1 MKVCHETSATR
12 AKNLIARVFIVGF
25 VLLHSN
31 PVAWAADFVRTAE
44 PEKLEF
50 FENKV
55 RPLLVEHC
63 YSCHSAE
70 AEAKGKLKAGLR
82 MDSLEGLKNGGDS
95 GPAVTPGDPAKSL
108 IVEAVNYRN
117 EDMAMPPKAKLNDAQ
132 IQILTEWVQ
141 MGAPWPGGAAAV
153 AGSHGD
159 EPYDWEKFRTGHW
172 SFRPIVKSAPPE
184 VKEAAWV
191 KSDFDRFVLARL
203 EAAGLKPNIQA
214 ERNLLIRR
222 AFLDLTGLPPSPEQ
236 VAAFLADESPAAF
249 ANVVDSLLASVHY
262 GERWARH
269 WLDVARYCDG
279 HGGNGDSEPLPN
291 AWRYRDWVV
300 AALNADMPY
309 DQFVVRQIAGDELR
323 DNPDHVATGFFFV
336 GPTYADDGGDPEA
349 KALYEAETL
358 SDRVDTFSR
367 AFLGL
372 TAACARCHDHKFDPI
387 TTKDYYAIA
396 GIFRNTGYGEYPIS
410 PKAEVDAYHAAQAA
424 IHQQDKSVNEFV
436 KAAAERLKKT
446 PDDVE
451 ATLEEEPKRELV
463 AMRVRLEE
471 LRKSA
476 PPRYEFAHRLYEK
489 GSADMPVALRGDLRK
504 PGEIVPRRFLEIIAG
519 QESPRFTKGSGRMEL
534 ARSVVAANN
543 PLTARVI
550 VNRVWGWHF
559 GEPLARTP
567 SNFGTLGEKPTHPE
581 LLDWLA
587 ADFMEHGWS
596 LKRLHRQILLS
607 ATWQMSSKFDKE
619 KFTKDGDNRLL
630 WRMNPRKLEAEAWR
644 DSLLAVTG
652 ELERTTGG
660 PSSDAIWNSKRRTLY
675 IKISRSGDVFES
687 DDFLRLFDLPSPAA
701 TSEKRVTTNVP
712 QQYLFMMNS
721 AFMKARAEALGNWMR
736 ELPGELPQKL
746 QAAYQ
751 RLYSRTPEPSEI
763 DLGAQWLGTNPEP
776 QRWHHYAQVLL
787 SAHELIQIQ

>member
-1 MKVCHETSATR
+1 MG
-12 AKNLIARVFIVGF
+12 IALSG
-25 VLLHSN
+25 
-31 PVAWAADFVRTAE
+31 PAAAE
-44 PEKLEF
+44 QVEF

-82 MDSLEGLKNGGDS
+82 MDSLEGLKKGGDS
-95 GPAVTPGDPAKSL
+95 GPALTPGDPAKSL

-117 EDMAMPPKAKLNDAQ
+117 EDMAMPPKAKLDDAQ

-141 MGAPWPGGAAAV
+141 MGAPWPGRDAAV
-153 AGSHGD
+153 AGPHGG
-159 EPYDWEKFRTGHW
+159 EPYDWAKFRTGHW
-172 SFRPIVKSAPPE
+172 AFRPVVKSSQPE
-184 VKEAAWV
+184 VTDAAWIQNEV
-191 KSDFDRFVLARL
+191 DRFVLARL
-203 EAAGLKPNIQA
+203 EAAGLKPNAPA
-214 ERNLLIRR
+214 ERHLLIRR

-236 VAAFLADESPAAF
+236 VAAFLADESPEAF
-249 ANVVDSLLASVHY
+249 AKVVDPLLASPHY

-269 WLDVARYCDG
+269 WLDVARYSDG
-279 HGGNGDSEPLPN
+279 HGGFGDDRALPN

-300 AALNADMPY
+300 AAFNTDMPY
-309 DQFVVRQIAGDELR
+309 DQFVTRQIAGDALKE
-323 DNPDHVATGFFFV
+323 NPDPVATGFFVV
-336 GPTYADDGGDPEA
+336 GPTYKDDGGDPEA
-349 KALYEAETL
+349 KAVFEAETL

-396 GIFRNTGYGEYPIS
+396 GVFLNTGQREHPVS
-410 PKAEVDAYHAAQAA
+410 PKAEVEAFEAAQAA
-424 IHQQDKSVNEFV
+424 IREQDQRFNDFV
-436 KAAAERLKKT
+436 HAAAKRLEKK
-446 PDDVE
+446 PDEVE
-451 ATLEEEPKRELV
+451 AVLEEESKREL
-463 AMRVRLEE
+463 AALLARLEE
-471 LRKSA
+471 LKKSA
-476 PPRYEFAHRLYEK
+476 PPSYQTAHCLQES
-489 GSADMPVALRGDLRK
+489 GNADMAVALRGDLRK
-504 PGEIVPRRFLEIIAG
+504 PGEMVKRRFLEIIAG
-519 QESPRFTKGSGRMEL
+519 KEPPPFTEGSGRLEL

-559 GEPLARTP
+559 GEPLVRTP
-567 SNFGTLGEKPTHPE
+567 SNFGMLGEKPTHPE

-607 ATWQMSSKFDKE
+607 STWQMSSRFNKE

-644 DSLLAVTG
+644 DSLLAITG
-652 ELERTTGG
+652 ELEREPGG
-660 PSSDAIWNSKRRTLY
+660 PSSEAIWNSKRRTLY

-687 DDFLRLFDLPSPAA
+687 DGFLRLFDLPSPAA
-701 TSEKRVTTNVP
+701 TSEKRVTTTVP

-721 AFMKARAEALGNWMR
+721 AFMMARSEALGNWMR
-736 ELPGELPQKL
+736 EQPGELPQQL
-746 QAAYQ
+746 HATYL
-751 RLYSRTPEPSEI
+751 RLYSRAPEPSEI
-763 DLGAQWLGTNPEP
+763 ELGSQWLGTISEPE
-776 QRWHHYAQVLL
+776 RWHRYAQVLL

>member
-1 MKVCHETSATR
+1 MTIR
-12 AKNLIARVFIVGF
+12 IFIVCF
-25 VLLHSN
+25 ALLHVSS
-31 PVAWAADFVRTAE
+31 VAQGAGSDGTDE
-44 PEKLEF
+44 SEKLEF
-50 FENKV
+50 FESKV
-55 RPLLVEHC
+55 RPLLVAHC
-63 YSCHSAE
+63 YECHSGD
-70 AEAKGKLKAGLR
+70 AEAKGSLMAGLR
-82 MDSLEGLKNGGDS
+82 VDSLAGMKKGGDS
-95 GPAVTPGDPAKSL
+95 GPALTPGDPAKSL

-117 EDMAMPPKAKLNDAQ
+117 DDMAMPPKKKLDDAQ

-141 MGAPWPGGAAAV
+141 MGAPWPGSDHAMSAPQGN
-153 AGSHGD
+153 
-159 EPYDWEKFRTGHW
+159 EPYDWEKFRTNHW
-172 SFRPIVKSAPPE
+172 SFKPIVKSSPPE
-184 VKEAAWV
+184 VTDAAWV
-191 KSDFDRFVLARL
+191 KSEIDRFVLARL
-203 EAAGLKPNIQA
+203 EAAGLKPNVPA
-214 ERNLLIRR
+214 ERNLLVRR
-222 AFLDLTGLPPSPEQ
+222 AYLDLTGLPPSTEQ
-236 VAAFLADESPAAF
+236 VSAFLADESPEAF
-249 ANVVDSLLASVHY
+249 AKVVDSLLESTQY

-279 HGGNGDSEPLPN
+279 YGGNGDGDPLPN

-300 AALNADMPY
+300 ASLNADMPY

-336 GPTYADDGGDPEA
+336 GPRYADDGGDPEA

-387 TTKDYYAIA
+387 TIKDYYAIA

-410 PKAEVDAYHAAQAA
+410 PKAEVDAFHAAQAA
-424 IHQQDKSVNEFV
+424 IHEQDKRVKEFIN
-436 KAAAERLKKT
+436 AAAERLKKG
-446 PDDVE
+446 PDEVE
-451 ATLEEEPKRELV
+451 AALEEEPKRELI
-463 AMRVRLEE
+463 AMRARLDE

-519 QESPRFTKGSGRMEL
+519 KESPRFTNGSGRMEL
-534 ARSVVAANN
+534 ARSVVATNN

-559 GEPLARTP
+559 GEPLVRTP
-567 SNFGTLGEKPTHPE
+567 SNFGTLGERPTHPE

-607 ATWQMSSKFDKE
+607 STWQLSSKFDKE
-619 KFTKDGDNRLL
+619 KFILDGDNRLL
-630 WRMNPRKLEAEAWR
+630 WRMNSRKLEAEAWR

-652 ELERTTGG
+652 ELERNTGG

-675 IKISRSGDVFES
+675 IKISRSGDIFES

-701 TSEKRVTTNVP
+701 TSEKRVTTTVP

-721 AFMKARAEALGNWMR
+721 AFMKARAEVLGNWMR

-746 QAAYQ
+746 DATYQ
-751 RLYSRTPEPSEI
+751 RLYSRAPEPSEVE
-763 DLGAQWLGTNPEP
+763 LGAQWLGTNPEP
-776 QRWHHYAQVLL
+776 ERWHRYAQVLL
-787 SAHELIQIQ
+787 SAHELIQVQ

>member
-1 MKVCHETSATR
+1 MPVFAIHNPLLLLAGSIG
-12 AKNLIARVFIVGF
+12 IALSG
-25 VLLHSN
+25 
-31 PVAWAADFVRTAE
+31 PAAAE
-44 PEKLEF
+44 QVEF

-82 MDSLEGLKNGGDS
+82 MDSLEGLKKGGDS
-95 GPAVTPGDPAKSL
+95 GPALTPGDPAKSL

-117 EDMAMPPKAKLNDAQ
+117 EDMAMPPKAKLDDAQ

-141 MGAPWPGGAAAV
+141 MGAPWPGRDAAV
-153 AGSHGD
+153 AGPHGG
-159 EPYDWEKFRTGHW
+159 EPYDWAKFRTGHW
-172 SFRPIVKSAPPE
+172 AFRPVVKSSQPE
-184 VKEAAWV
+184 VTDAAWIQNEV
-191 KSDFDRFVLARL
+191 DRFVLARL
-203 EAAGLKPNIQA
+203 EAAGLKPNAPA
-214 ERNLLIRR
+214 ERHLLIRR

-236 VAAFLADESPAAF
+236 VAAFLADESPEAF
-249 ANVVDSLLASVHY
+249 AKVVDPLLASPHY

-269 WLDVARYCDG
+269 WLDVARYSDG
-279 HGGNGDSEPLPN
+279 HGGFGDDRALPN

-300 AALNADMPY
+300 AAFNTDMPY
-309 DQFVVRQIAGDELR
+309 DQFVTRQIAGDALKE
-323 DNPDHVATGFFFV
+323 NPDPVATGFFVV
-336 GPTYADDGGDPEA
+336 GPTYKDDGGDPEA
-349 KALYEAETL
+349 KAVFEAETL

-396 GIFRNTGYGEYPIS
+396 GVFLNTGQREHPVS
-410 PKAEVDAYHAAQAA
+410 PKAEVEAFEAAQAA
-424 IHQQDKSVNEFV
+424 IREQDQRFNDFV
-436 KAAAERLKKT
+436 HAAAKRLEKK
-446 PDDVE
+446 PDEVE
-451 ATLEEEPKRELV
+451 AVLEEESKREL
-463 AMRVRLEE
+463 AALLARLEE
-471 LRKSA
+471 LKKSA
-476 PPRYEFAHRLYEK
+476 PPSYQTAHCLQES
-489 GSADMPVALRGDLRK
+489 GNADMAVALRGDLRK
-504 PGEIVPRRFLEIIAG
+504 PGEMVKRRFLEIIAG
-519 QESPRFTKGSGRMEL
+519 KEPPPFTEGSGRLEL

-559 GEPLARTP
+559 GEPLVRTP
-567 SNFGTLGEKPTHPE
+567 SNFGMLGEKPTHPE

-607 ATWQMSSKFDKE
+607 STWQMSSRFNKE

-644 DSLLAVTG
+644 DSLLAITG
-652 ELERTTGG
+652 ELEREPGG
-660 PSSDAIWNSKRRTLY
+660 PSSEAIWNSKRRTLY

-687 DDFLRLFDLPSPAA
+687 DGFLRLFDLPSPAA
-701 TSEKRVTTNVP
+701 TSEKRVTTTVP

-721 AFMKARAEALGNWMR
+721 AFMMARSEALGNWMR
-736 ELPGELPQKL
+736 EQPGELPQQL
-746 QAAYQ
+746 HATYL
-751 RLYSRTPEPSEI
+751 RLYSRAPEPSEI
-763 DLGAQWLGTNPEP
+763 ELGSQWLGTISEPE
-776 QRWHHYAQVLL
+776 RWHRYAQVLL

>member
-1 MKVCHETSATR
+1 MPVFAIHNPLLLLAGSIG
-12 AKNLIARVFIVGF
+12 IALSG
-25 VLLHSN
+25 
-31 PVAWAADFVRTAE
+31 PAAAE
-44 PEKLEF
+44 QVEF
-50 FENKV
+50 FENKI

-82 MDSLEGLKNGGDS
+82 MDSLEGLKKGGDS
-95 GPAVTPGDPAKSL
+95 GPALTPGDPAKSL

-117 EDMAMPPKAKLNDAQ
+117 EDMAMPPKAKLDDAQ

-141 MGAPWPGGAAAV
+141 MGAPWPGRDAAV
-153 AGSHGD
+153 AGPHGG
-159 EPYDWEKFRTGHW
+159 EPYDWAKFRTGHW
-172 SFRPIVKSAPPE
+172 AFRPVVKSSQPE
-184 VKEAAWV
+184 VTDAAWIQNEV
-191 KSDFDRFVLARL
+191 DRFVLARL
-203 EAAGLKPNIQA
+203 EAAGLKPNAPA
-214 ERNLLIRR
+214 ERHLLIRR

-236 VAAFLADESPAAF
+236 VAAFLADESPEAF
-249 ANVVDSLLASVHY
+249 AKVVDPLLASPHY

-269 WLDVARYCDG
+269 WLDVARYSDG
-279 HGGNGDSEPLPN
+279 HGGFGDDRALPN

-300 AALNADMPY
+300 AAFNTDMPY
-309 DQFVVRQIAGDELR
+309 DQFVTRQIAGDALKE
-323 DNPDHVATGFFFV
+323 NPDPVATGFFVV
-336 GPTYADDGGDPEA
+336 GPTYKDDGGDPEA
-349 KALYEAETL
+349 KAVFEAETL

-396 GIFRNTGYGEYPIS
+396 GVFLNTGQREHPVS
-410 PKAEVDAYHAAQAA
+410 PKAEVEAFEAAQAA
-424 IHQQDKSVNEFV
+424 IREQDQRFNDFV
-436 KAAAERLKKT
+436 HAAAKRLEKK
-446 PDDVE
+446 PDEVE
-451 ATLEEEPKRELV
+451 AVLEEESKREL
-463 AMRVRLEE
+463 AALLARLEE
-471 LRKSA
+471 LKKSA
-476 PPRYEFAHRLYEK
+476 PPSYQTAHCLQES
-489 GSADMPVALRGDLRK
+489 GNADMAVALRGDLRK
-504 PGEIVPRRFLEIIAG
+504 PGEMVKRRFLEIIAG
-519 QESPRFTKGSGRMEL
+519 KEPPPFTEGSGRLEL

-559 GEPLARTP
+559 GEPLVRTP

-607 ATWQMSSKFDKE
+607 STWQMSSRFNKE

-644 DSLLAVTG
+644 DSLLAITG
-652 ELERTTGG
+652 ELEREPGG
-660 PSSDAIWNSKRRTLY
+660 PSSEAIWNSKRRTLY

-687 DDFLRLFDLPSPAA
+687 DGFLRLFDLPSPAA
-701 TSEKRVTTNVP
+701 TSEKRVTTTVP

-721 AFMKARAEALGNWMR
+721 AFMMARSEALGNWMR
-736 ELPGELPQKL
+736 EQPGELPQQL
-746 QAAYQ
+746 HATYL
-751 RLYSRTPEPSEI
+751 RLYSRAPEPSEI
-763 DLGAQWLGTNPEP
+763 ELGSQWLGTISEPE
-776 QRWHHYAQVLL
+776 RWHRYAQVLL

>member
-1 MKVCHETSATR
+1 MPVFAIHHPLLLLAGSMG
-12 AKNLIARVFIVGF
+12 IALSG
-25 VLLHSN
+25 
-31 PVAWAADFVRTAE
+31 PAAAE
-44 PEKLEF
+44 QVEF

-82 MDSLEGLKNGGDS
+82 MDSLEGLKKGGDS
-95 GPAVTPGDPAKSL
+95 GPALTPGDPAKSL

-117 EDMAMPPKAKLNDAQ
+117 EDMAMPPKAKLDDAQ

-141 MGAPWPGGAAAV
+141 MGAPWPGRDAAV
-153 AGSHGD
+153 AGPHGG
-159 EPYDWEKFRTGHW
+159 EPYDWAKFRTGHW
-172 SFRPIVKSAPPE
+172 AFRPVVKSSQPE
-184 VKEAAWV
+184 VTDAAWIQNEV
-191 KSDFDRFVLARL
+191 DRFVLARL
-203 EAAGLKPNIQA
+203 EAAGLKPNAPA
-214 ERNLLIRR
+214 ERHLLIRR

-236 VAAFLADESPAAF
+236 VAAFLADESPEAF
-249 ANVVDSLLASVHY
+249 AKVVDPLLASPHY

-269 WLDVARYCDG
+269 WLDVARYSDG
-279 HGGNGDSEPLPN
+279 HGGFGDDRALPN

-300 AALNADMPY
+300 AAFNTDMPY
-309 DQFVVRQIAGDELR
+309 DQFVTRQIAGDALKE
-323 DNPDHVATGFFFV
+323 NPDPVATGFFVV
-336 GPTYADDGGDPEA
+336 GPTYKDDGGDPEA
-349 KALYEAETL
+349 KAVFEAETL

-396 GIFRNTGYGEYPIS
+396 GVFLNTGQREHPVS
-410 PKAEVDAYHAAQAA
+410 PKAEVEAFEAAQAA
-424 IHQQDKSVNEFV
+424 IREQDQRFNDFV
-436 KAAAERLKKT
+436 HAAAKRLEKK
-446 PDDVE
+446 PDEVE
-451 ATLEEEPKRELV
+451 AVLEEESKREL
-463 AMRVRLEE
+463 AALLARLEE
-471 LRKSA
+471 LKKSA
-476 PPRYEFAHRLYEK
+476 PPSYQTAHCLQES
-489 GSADMPVALRGDLRK
+489 GNADMAVALRGDLRK
-504 PGEIVPRRFLEIIAG
+504 PGEMVKRRFLEIIAG
-519 QESPRFTKGSGRMEL
+519 KEPPPFTEGSGRLEL

-559 GEPLARTP
+559 GEPLVRTP
-567 SNFGTLGEKPTHPE
+567 SNFGMLGEKPTHPE

-607 ATWQMSSKFDKE
+607 STWQMSSRFNKE

-644 DSLLAVTG
+644 DSLLAITG
-652 ELERTTGG
+652 ELEREPGG
-660 PSSDAIWNSKRRTLY
+660 PSSEAIWNSKRRTLY

-687 DDFLRLFDLPSPAA
+687 DGFLRLFDLPSPAA
-701 TSEKRVTTNVP
+701 TSEKRVTTTVP

-721 AFMKARAEALGNWMR
+721 AFMMARSEALGNWMR
-736 ELPGELPQKL
+736 EQPGELPQQL
-746 QAAYQ
+746 HATYL
-751 RLYSRTPEPSEI
+751 RLYSRAPEPSEI
-763 DLGAQWLGTNPEP
+763 ELGSQWLGTISEPE
-776 QRWHHYAQVLL
+776 RWHRYAQVLL

>member
-1 MKVCHETSATR
+1 MTIR
-12 AKNLIARVFIVGF
+12 IFIICF
-25 VLLHSN
+25 TLLHVSS
-31 PVAWAADFVRTAE
+31 VAQGAGSGRTDE
-44 PEKLEF
+44 SEKLEF
-50 FENKV
+50 FESKV

-63 YSCHSAE
+63 YECHSAG
-70 AEAKGKLKAGLR
+70 AEARGTLKAGLR
-82 MDSLEGLKNGGDS
+82 LDSLAGMKKGGDS
-95 GPAVTPGDPAKSL
+95 GPALTPGDPAISL
-108 IVEAVNYRN
+108 IIEAVNYRN
-117 EDMAMPPKAKLNDAQ
+117 DDMAMPPKQKLDDAQ

-141 MGAPWPGGAAAV
+141 MGAPWPGSDHAMSAPL
-153 AGSHGD
+153 GD
-159 EPYDWEKFRTGHW
+159 EPYDWEKFRTNHW

-184 VKEAAWV
+184 VTDAAWV
-191 KSDFDRFVLARL
+191 KSDIDRFVLARL
-203 EAAGLKPNIQA
+203 EAAGLKPNVPA

-222 AFLDLTGLPPSPEQ
+222 AFLDLTGLPPSTEQ
-236 VAAFLADESPAAF
+236 VSAFLADESPEAF
-249 ANVVDSLLASVHY
+249 AKVVDSLLESTQY

-279 HGGNGDSEPLPN
+279 YGGNGDGDPLPN

-300 AALNADMPY
+300 ASLNADMPY

-336 GPTYADDGGDPEA
+336 GPRYADDGGDPEA

-372 TAACARCHDHKFDPI
+372 TAACARCHDHKFDHI
-387 TTKDYYAIA
+387 TIKDYYAIA
-396 GIFRNTGYGEYPIS
+396 GIFRHTGYGEYPIS
-410 PKAEVDAYHAAQAA
+410 PKAEVDTYHAAQAA
-424 IHQQDKSVNEFV
+424 IHEQDKLVNEFV
-436 KAAAERLKKT
+436 NAAAERLKKR
-446 PDDVE
+446 PDEVE
-451 ATLEEEPKRELV
+451 AALEEEPKRELI
-463 AMRVRLEE
+463 AMRARLDE

-489 GSADMPVALRGDLRK
+489 VSADMPVALRGDLRK
-504 PGEIVPRRFLEIIAG
+504 PGEIVPRRFMEIIAG
-519 QESPRFTKGSGRMEL
+519 KDAPAFKEGSGRMEL
-534 ARSVVAANN
+534 ARSVVATNN

-559 GEPLARTP
+559 GEPLVRTP

-607 ATWQMSSKFDKE
+607 STWQLSSKFDKE
-619 KFTKDGDNRLL
+619 KFILDGDNRLL

-652 ELERTTGG
+652 ELERNTGG

-675 IKISRSGDVFES
+675 IKISRSGDIFES
-687 DDFLRLFDLPSPAA
+687 DDFLRMFDLPSPAA
-701 TSEKRVTTNVP
+701 TSEKRVTTTVP

-721 AFMKARAEALGNWMR
+721 AFMKARAEVLGNWMR
-736 ELPGELPQKL
+736 ELPGELPQKID
-746 QAAYQ
+746 ATYQ
-751 RLYSRTPEPSEI
+751 RLYSRAPEPSEV

-776 QRWHHYAQVLL
+776 QRWHRYAQVLL
-787 SAHELIQIQ
+787 SAHELIQVQ

>member
-1 MKVCHETSATR
+1 MPVFAIHHPLLLLAGSMG
-12 AKNLIARVFIVGF
+12 IALSG
-25 VLLHSN
+25 
-31 PVAWAADFVRTAE
+31 PAAAE
-44 PEKLEF
+44 QVEF

-82 MDSLEGLKNGGDS
+82 MDSLEGLKKGGDS
-95 GPAVTPGDPAKSL
+95 GPALTPGDPAKSL

-117 EDMAMPPKAKLNDAQ
+117 EDMAMPPKAKLDEAQ

-141 MGAPWPGGAAAV
+141 MGAPWPGRDAAV
-153 AGSHGD
+153 AGPHGG
-159 EPYDWEKFRTGHW
+159 EPYDWAKFRTGHW
-172 SFRPIVKSAPPE
+172 AFRPVVKSSQPE
-184 VKEAAWV
+184 VTDAAWIQNEV
-191 KSDFDRFVLARL
+191 DRFVLARL
-203 EAAGLKPNIQA
+203 EAAGLKPNAPA
-214 ERNLLIRR
+214 ERHLLIRR

-236 VAAFLADESPAAF
+236 VAAFLADESPEAF
-249 ANVVDSLLASVHY
+249 AKVVDPLLASPHY

-269 WLDVARYCDG
+269 WLDVARYSDG
-279 HGGNGDSEPLPN
+279 HGGFGDDRALPN

-300 AALNADMPY
+300 AAFNTDMPY
-309 DQFVVRQIAGDELR
+309 DQFVTRQIAGDALKE
-323 DNPDHVATGFFFV
+323 NPDPVATGFFVV
-336 GPTYADDGGDPEA
+336 GPTYKDDGGDPEA
-349 KALYEAETL
+349 KAVFEAETL

-396 GIFRNTGYGEYPIS
+396 GVFLNTGQREHPVS
-410 PKAEVDAYHAAQAA
+410 PKAEVEAFEAAQAA
-424 IHQQDKSVNEFV
+424 IREQDQRFNDFV
-436 KAAAERLKKT
+436 HAAAKRLEKK
-446 PDDVE
+446 PDEVE
-451 ATLEEEPKRELV
+451 AVLEEESKREL
-463 AMRVRLEE
+463 AALLARLEE
-471 LRKSA
+471 LKKSA
-476 PPRYEFAHRLYEK
+476 PPSYQTAHCLQES
-489 GSADMPVALRGDLRK
+489 GNADMAVALRGDLRK
-504 PGEIVPRRFLEIIAG
+504 PGEMVKRRFLEIIAG
-519 QESPRFTKGSGRMEL
+519 KEPPPFTEGSGRLEL

-559 GEPLARTP
+559 GEPLVRTP
-567 SNFGTLGEKPTHPE
+567 SNFGMLGEKPTHPE

-607 ATWQMSSKFDKE
+607 STWQMSSRFNKE

-644 DSLLAVTG
+644 DSLLAITG
-652 ELERTTGG
+652 ELEREPGG
-660 PSSDAIWNSKRRTLY
+660 PSSEAIWNSKRRTLY

-687 DDFLRLFDLPSPAA
+687 DGFLRLFDLPSPAA
-701 TSEKRVTTNVP
+701 TSEKRVTTTVP

-721 AFMKARAEALGNWMR
+721 AFMMARSEALGNWMR
-736 ELPGELPQKL
+736 EQPGELPQQL
-746 QAAYQ
+746 HATYL
-751 RLYSRTPEPSEI
+751 RLYSRAPEPSEI
-763 DLGAQWLGTNPEP
+763 ELGSQWLGTISEPE
-776 QRWHHYAQVLL
+776 RWHRYAQVLL

>member
-1 MKVCHETSATR
+1 MPVFAIHNPLLLLAGSIG
-12 AKNLIARVFIVGF
+12 IALSG
-25 VLLHSN
+25 
-31 PVAWAADFVRTAE
+31 PAAAE
-44 PEKLEF
+44 QVEF
-50 FENKV
+50 FENKI

-82 MDSLEGLKNGGDS
+82 MDSLEGLKKGGDS
-95 GPAVTPGDPAKSL
+95 GPALTPGDPAKSL

-117 EDMAMPPKAKLNDAQ
+117 EDMAMPPKAKLDDAQ

-141 MGAPWPGGAAAV
+141 MGAPWPGRDAAV
-153 AGSHGD
+153 AGPHGG
-159 EPYDWEKFRTGHW
+159 EPYDWAKFRTGHW
-172 SFRPIVKSAPPE
+172 AFRPVVKSSQPE
-184 VKEAAWV
+184 VTDAAWIQNEV
-191 KSDFDRFVLARL
+191 DRFVLARL
-203 EAAGLKPNIQA
+203 EAAGLKPNAPA
-214 ERNLLIRR
+214 ERHLLIRR

-236 VAAFLADESPAAF
+236 VAAFLADESPEAF
-249 ANVVDSLLASVHY
+249 AKVVDPLLASPHY

-269 WLDVARYCDG
+269 WLDVARYSDG
-279 HGGNGDSEPLPN
+279 HGGFGDDRALPN

-300 AALNADMPY
+300 AAFNTDMPY
-309 DQFVVRQIAGDELR
+309 DQFVTRQIAGDALKE
-323 DNPDHVATGFFFV
+323 NPDPVATGFFVV
-336 GPTYADDGGDPEA
+336 GLTYKDDGGDPEA
-349 KALYEAETL
+349 KAVFEAETL

-396 GIFRNTGYGEYPIS
+396 GVFLNTGQREHPVS
-410 PKAEVDAYHAAQAA
+410 PKAEVEAFEAAQAA
-424 IHQQDKSVNEFV
+424 IREQDQRFNDFV
-436 KAAAERLKKT
+436 HAAAKRLEKK
-446 PDDVE
+446 PDEVE
-451 ATLEEEPKRELV
+451 AVLEEESKREL
-463 AMRVRLEE
+463 AALLARLEE
-471 LRKSA
+471 LKKSA
-476 PPRYEFAHRLYEK
+476 PPSYQTAHCLQES
-489 GSADMPVALRGDLRK
+489 GNADMAVALRGDLRK
-504 PGEIVPRRFLEIIAG
+504 PGEMVKRRFLEIIAG
-519 QESPRFTKGSGRMEL
+519 KEPPPFTEGSGRLEL

-559 GEPLARTP
+559 GEPLVRTP

-607 ATWQMSSKFDKE
+607 STWQMSSRFNKE

-644 DSLLAVTG
+644 DSLLAITG
-652 ELERTTGG
+652 ELEREPGG
-660 PSSDAIWNSKRRTLY
+660 PSSEAIWNSKRRTLY

-687 DDFLRLFDLPSPAA
+687 DGFLRLFDLPSPAA
-701 TSEKRVTTNVP
+701 TSEKRVTTTVP

-721 AFMKARAEALGNWMR
+721 AFMMARSEALGNWMR
-736 ELPGELPQKL
+736 EQPGELPQQL
-746 QAAYQ
+746 HATYL
-751 RLYSRTPEPSEI
+751 RLYSRAPEPSEI
-763 DLGAQWLGTNPEP
+763 ELGSQWLGTISEPE
-776 QRWHHYAQVLL
+776 RWHRYAQVLL

>member
-1 MKVCHETSATR
+1 
-12 AKNLIARVFIVGF
+12 LIIRFFIISF
-25 VLLHSN
+25 TLLHCSEI
-31 PVAWAADFVRTAE
+31 VCGSGSGRTDE
-44 PEKLEF
+44 SEKLEF
-50 FENKV
+50 FESKV

-63 YSCHSAE
+63 YECHSE
-70 AEAKGKLKAGLR
+70 GAEAKGTLKAGLQV
-82 MDSLEGLKNGGDS
+82 DSLADLKKGGDS
-95 GPAVTPGDPAKSL
+95 GPAIAPGDPAKSL
-108 IVEAVNYRN
+108 IIEAVNYRN
-117 EDMAMPPKAKLNDAQ
+117 DDMAMPPKKKLDDAQ
-132 IQILTEWVQ
+132 IQILTEWVK
-141 MGAPWPGGAAAV
+141 MGAPWPGSDHAMSAPL
-153 AGSHGD
+153 GD
-159 EPYDWEKFRTGHW
+159 EPYDWEKFRTNHW
-172 SFRPIVKSAPPE
+172 SFRPIVKSGPPE
-184 VKEAAWV
+184 VTDAAWA
-191 KSDFDRFVLARL
+191 KSEIDRFVLARL
-203 EAAGLKPNIQA
+203 EAAGLKPNVRA
-214 ERNLLIRR
+214 ERNLVVRR
-222 AFLDLTGLPPSPEQ
+222 AFLDLTGLPPSSEQ
-236 VAAFLADESPAAF
+236 VAAFLADESPEAF
-249 ANVVDSLLASVHY
+249 AKVVDSLLDSVHY

-279 HGGNGDSEPLPN
+279 YGGNGDGEPLPN

-300 AALNADMPY
+300 ASLNADMPY

-387 TTKDYYAIA
+387 TIKDYYAIA

-410 PKAEVDAYHAAQAA
+410 PKPEVDAFHAAQAA
-424 IHQQDKSVNEFV
+424 IHEQDKRIKEFV

-451 ATLEEEPKRELV
+451 ATLEEERKHELV
-463 AMRVRLEE
+463 AMRAQLDE

-476 PPRYEFAHRLYEK
+476 PPHYEFAHRLYEK
-489 GSADMPVALRGDLRK
+489 GSADMPLALRGDLRK

-519 QESPRFTKGSGRMEL
+519 KESPPYSEGSGRSEL
-534 ARSVVAANN
+534 ARSVIATNN

-559 GEPLARTP
+559 GEPLVRTP

-596 LKRLHRQILLS
+596 LKRLHRQIMLS
-607 ATWQMSSKFDKE
+607 STWQMSSKFDKE
-619 KFTKDGDNRLL
+619 KFILDGDNRLL

-652 ELERTTGG
+652 ELERNTGG

-675 IKISRSGDVFES
+675 IKISRSGDIFES

-701 TSEKRVTTNVP
+701 TSEKRVTTTVP

-721 AFMKARAEALGNWMR
+721 AFMKARAEVLGNWMR
-736 ELPGELPQKL
+736 ELPGELSQKSD
-746 QAAYQ
+746 ATYQ
-751 RLYSRTPEPSEI
+751 KLYSRLPEPSEVE
-763 DLGAQWLGTNPEP
+763 LGARWLGTNPEP
-776 QRWHHYAQVLL
+776 DRWHRYAQVLL
-787 SAHELIQIQ
+787 SAHELIQVQ

>member
-1 MKVCHETSATR
+1 MTR
-12 AKNLIARVFIVGF
+12 RFSIVGL
-25 VLLHSN
+25 VLLHASL
-31 PVAWAADFVRTAE
+31 VAGGAGSVRAGE
-44 PEKLEF
+44 AEKLEF

-82 MDSLEGLKNGGDS
+82 MDSLEGLKKGGDS
-95 GPAVTPGDPAKSL
+95 GPALTPGDPAQSL

-117 EDMAMPPKAKLNDAQ
+117 EDMSMPPKKKLDDAQ
-132 IQILTEWVQ
+132 IQIFTEWVQ
-141 MGAPWPGGAAAV
+141 MGAPWPGSEAAV
-153 AGSHGD
+153 AGPHGN
-159 EPYDWEKFRTGHW
+159 EPYDWVKFRTSHW

-184 VKEAAWV
+184 VTDAAWV
-191 KSDFDRFVLARL
+191 KSDIDRFVLARL
-203 EAAGLKPNIQA
+203 EAAELKPNVPA
-214 ERNLLIRR
+214 ERHLLIRR

-236 VAAFLADESPAAF
+236 VAAFLADESPEAF
-249 ANVVDSLLASVHY
+249 AKVVDSLLASAHY

-269 WLDVARYCDG
+269 WLDVARYSDG
-279 HGGNGDSEPLPN
+279 YGGFGDGQPLPD

-300 AALNADMPY
+300 AALNADIPY
-309 DQFVVRQIAGDELR
+309 DQFVLRQIAGDVLKE
-323 DNPDHVATGFFFV
+323 NPDPVATGFFVV
-336 GPTYADDGGDPEA
+336 GPTYRGDGGDPEA
-349 KALYEAETL
+349 EVVFKGETL

-387 TTKDYYAIA
+387 TTRDYYAIA
-396 GIFRNTGYGEYPIS
+396 GVFQNTGHGEHPMS
-410 PKAEVDAYHAAQAA
+410 PRAQVDAFNAAQAA
-424 IHQQDKSVNEFV
+424 IQEQDKRIHEFIN
-436 KAAAERLKKT
+436 AAANRLKKKHGE
-446 PDDVE
+446 VE
-451 ATLEEEPKRELV
+451 AALEEGPKSEL
-463 AMRVRLEE
+463 AAHRTRLEE

-476 PPRYEFAHRLYEK
+476 PPRYEAAHSLHES

-504 PGEIVPRRFLEIIAG
+504 PGEMVRRRFLEIIAG
-519 QESPRFTKGSGRMEL
+519 KEAPPFTEGSGRLEL

-607 ATWQMSSKFDKE
+607 STWQMSSRFDKE
-619 KFTKDGDNRLL
+619 KFTRDGDNRLL
-630 WRMNPRKLEAEAWR
+630 WRMYPRKLEVEAWR
-644 DSLLAVTG
+644 DNLLAVTG
-652 ELERTTGG
+652 ELERNTGG
-660 PSSDAIWNSKRRTLY
+660 PSAEAIWNSKRRTLY
-675 IKISRSGDVFES
+675 IKFSRSGDVFES
-687 DDFLRLFDLPSPAA
+687 DDFLRLFDLPSPVA
-701 TSEKRVTTNVP
+701 TSEKRVPTTVP

-721 AFMKARAEALGNWMR
+721 AFMKARSEALGNWMR
-736 ELPGELPQKL
+736 ELPGEVQQKL
-746 QAAYQ
+746 HTAYQ
-751 RLYSRTPEPSEI
+751 RLYSRTPEPTEV

-776 QRWHHYAQVLL
+776 DRWQRYAQVLL
-787 SAHELIQIQ
+787 SAHELIQMQ

>member
-1 MKVCHETSATR
+1 MG
-12 AKNLIARVFIVGF
+12 IALSG
-25 VLLHSN
+25 
-31 PVAWAADFVRTAE
+31 PAAAE
-44 PEKLEF
+44 QVEF

-82 MDSLEGLKNGGDS
+82 MDSLEGLKKGGDS
-95 GPAVTPGDPAKSL
+95 GPALTPGDPAKSL

-117 EDMAMPPKAKLNDAQ
+117 EDMAMPPKAKLDDAQ

-141 MGAPWPGGAAAV
+141 MGAPWPGRDAAV
-153 AGSHGD
+153 AGPHGG
-159 EPYDWEKFRTGHW
+159 EPYDWAKFRTGHW
-172 SFRPIVKSAPPE
+172 AFRPVVKSSQPE
-184 VKEAAWV
+184 VTDAAWIQNEV
-191 KSDFDRFVLARL
+191 DRFVLARL
-203 EAAGLKPNIQA
+203 EAAGLKPNAPA
-214 ERNLLIRR
+214 ERHLLIRR

-236 VAAFLADESPAAF
+236 VAAFLADESPEAF
-249 ANVVDSLLASVHY
+249 AKVVDPLLASPHY

-269 WLDVARYCDG
+269 WLDVARYSDG
-279 HGGNGDSEPLPN
+279 HGGFGDDRALPN

-300 AALNADMPY
+300 AAFNTDMPY
-309 DQFVVRQIAGDELR
+309 DQFVTRQIAGDALKE
-323 DNPDHVATGFFFV
+323 NPDPVATGFFVV
-336 GPTYADDGGDPEA
+336 GPTYKDDGGDPEA
-349 KALYEAETL
+349 KAVFEAETL

-396 GIFRNTGYGEYPIS
+396 GVFLNTGQREHPVS
-410 PKAEVDAYHAAQAA
+410 PKAEVEAFEAAQAA
-424 IHQQDKSVNEFV
+424 IREQDQRFNDFV
-436 KAAAERLKKT
+436 HAAAKRLEKK
-446 PDDVE
+446 PDEVE
-451 ATLEEEPKRELV
+451 AVLEEESKRERAALL
-463 AMRVRLEE
+463 ARLEE
-471 LRKSA
+471 LKKSA
-476 PPRYEFAHRLYEK
+476 PPSYQTAHCLQES
-489 GSADMPVALRGDLRK
+489 GNADMAVALRGDLRK
-504 PGEIVPRRFLEIIAG
+504 PGEMVKRRFLEIIAG
-519 QESPRFTKGSGRMEL
+519 KEPPPFTEGSGRLEL

-559 GEPLARTP
+559 GEPLVRTP
-567 SNFGTLGEKPTHPE
+567 SNFGMLGEKPTHPE

-607 ATWQMSSKFDKE
+607 STWQMSSRFNKE

-644 DSLLAVTG
+644 DSLLAITG
-652 ELERTTGG
+652 ELEREPGG
-660 PSSDAIWNSKRRTLY
+660 PSSEAIWNSKRRTLY

-687 DDFLRLFDLPSPAA
+687 DGFLRLFDLPSPAA
-701 TSEKRVTTNVP
+701 TSEKRVTTTVP

-721 AFMKARAEALGNWMR
+721 AFMMARSEALGNWMR
-736 ELPGELPQKL
+736 EQPGELPQQL
-746 QAAYQ
+746 HATYL
-751 RLYSRTPEPSEI
+751 RLYSRAPEPSEI
-763 DLGAQWLGTNPEP
+763 ELGSQWLGTISEPE
-776 QRWHHYAQVLL
+776 RWHRYAQVLL

>member
-1 MKVCHETSATR
+1 VVAETVKTKLTIPIFTVCFT
-12 AKNLIARVFIVGF
+12 
-25 VLLHSN
+25 LLHFSS
-31 PVAWAADFVRTAE
+31 VALCAGSDWTDE
-44 PEKLEF
+44 SEKLEF

-63 YSCHSAE
+63 YNCHSKE
-70 AEAKGKLKAGLR
+70 AEAKGTLKAGLR
-82 MDSLEGLKNGGDS
+82 VDSLESLKKGGDS
-95 GPAVTPGDPAKSL
+95 GPALTPGDPIKSL
-108 IVEAVNYRN
+108 IVVAVSYRN
-117 EDMAMPPKAKLNDAQ
+117 DDMAMPPKEKLADAQ
-132 IQILTEWVQ
+132 IQILTEWVK
-141 MGAPWPGGAAAV
+141 MGAPWPNSDHAMSAPL
-153 AGSHGD
+153 GD
-159 EPYDWEKFRTGHW
+159 EPYDWEKFRTNHW

-184 VKEAAWV
+184 VTDAAWV
-191 KSDFDRFVLARL
+191 KSEIDRFVLARL
-203 EAAGLKPNIQA
+203 EAAWLKPNVPA

-222 AFLDLTGLPPSPEQ
+222 AFLDLTGLPPAPEQ
-236 VAAFLADESPAAF
+236 VSAFLADESPDAF
-249 ANVVDSLLASVHY
+249 AKVVDYLLESTHY

-279 HGGNGDSEPLPN
+279 YGGNGDGDPLPN

-300 AALNADMPY
+300 ASLNADMPY
-309 DQFVVRQIAGDELR
+309 DQFVVRQIAGDTLS
-323 DNPDHVATGFFFV
+323 DNPDHIATGFFFV
-336 GPTYADDGGDPEA
+336 GPTYRDDGGDPEA

-387 TTKDYYAIA
+387 TIKDYYAIA

-410 PKAEVDAYHAAQAA
+410 PRAEVDAFHAAQAA
-424 IHQQDKSVNEFV
+424 IRELDKKVNEFV
-436 KAAAERLKKT
+436 NAAAQRLKKR
-446 PDDVE
+446 PDEVE
-451 ATLEEEPKRELV
+451 AALEEEPKRELV
-463 AMRVRLEE
+463 AMRARLEE

-476 PPRYEFAHRLYEK
+476 PPRYEYAHRLYES

-504 PGEIVPRRFLEIIAG
+504 PGEMVRRRFLEIISGKEA
-519 QESPRFTKGSGRMEL
+519 PPFTEGSGRSEL
-534 ARSVVAANN
+534 ARSVVATSN

-567 SNFGTLGEKPTHPE
+567 SNFGMLGEKPTHPE

-607 ATWQMSSKFDKE
+607 TTWQMSGQFDRDKFIL
-619 KFTKDGDNRLL
+619 DGDNRLL
-630 WRMNPRKLEAEAWR
+630 WRMNPRKLEVEAWR

-652 ELERTTGG
+652 ELERNSGG

-675 IKISRSGDVFES
+675 IKISRSGDIFES

-746 QAAYQ
+746 HAVYL
-751 RLYSRTPEPSEI
+751 RLYSRAPEPSEVE
-763 DLGAQWLGTNPEP
+763 LGAQWLGTSPEP
-776 QRWHHYAQVLL
+776 ERWHRYAQVLL

>member
-1 MKVCHETSATR
+1 MPVFAIHNPLLLLAGSIG
-12 AKNLIARVFIVGF
+12 IALSG
-25 VLLHSN
+25 
-31 PVAWAADFVRTAE
+31 PAAAE
-44 PEKLEF
+44 QVEF
-50 FENKV
+50 FENKI

-82 MDSLEGLKNGGDS
+82 MDSLEGLKKGGDS
-95 GPAVTPGDPAKSL
+95 GPALTPGDPAKSL

-117 EDMAMPPKAKLNDAQ
+117 EDMAMPPKAKLDDAQ

-141 MGAPWPGGAAAV
+141 MGAPWPGRDAAV
-153 AGSHGD
+153 AGPHGG
-159 EPYDWEKFRTGHW
+159 EPYDWAKFRTGHW
-172 SFRPIVKSAPPE
+172 AFRPVVKSSQPE
-184 VKEAAWV
+184 VTDAAWIQNEV
-191 KSDFDRFVLARL
+191 DRFVLARL
-203 EAAGLKPNIQA
+203 EAAGLKPNAPA
-214 ERNLLIRR
+214 ERHLLIRR

-236 VAAFLADESPAAF
+236 VAAFLADESPEAF
-249 ANVVDSLLASVHY
+249 AKVVDPLLASPPY

-269 WLDVARYCDG
+269 WLDVARYSDG
-279 HGGNGDSEPLPN
+279 HGGFGDDRALPN

-300 AALNADMPY
+300 AAFNTDMPY
-309 DQFVVRQIAGDELR
+309 DQFVTRQIAGDALKE
-323 DNPDHVATGFFFV
+323 NPDPVATGFFVV
-336 GPTYADDGGDPEA
+336 GPTYKDDGGDPEA
-349 KALYEAETL
+349 KAVFEAETL

-396 GIFRNTGYGEYPIS
+396 GVFLNTGQREHPVS
-410 PKAEVDAYHAAQAA
+410 PKAEVEAFEAAQAA
-424 IHQQDKSVNEFV
+424 IREQDQRFNDFV
-436 KAAAERLKKT
+436 HAAAKRLEKK
-446 PDDVE
+446 PDEVE
-451 ATLEEEPKRELV
+451 AVLEEESKREL
-463 AMRVRLEE
+463 AALLARLEE
-471 LRKSA
+471 LKKSA
-476 PPRYEFAHRLYEK
+476 PPSYQTAHCLQES
-489 GSADMPVALRGDLRK
+489 GNADMAVALRGDLRK
-504 PGEIVPRRFLEIIAG
+504 PGEMVKRRFLEIIAG
-519 QESPRFTKGSGRMEL
+519 KEPPPFTEGSGRLEL

-559 GEPLARTP
+559 GEPLVRTP

-607 ATWQMSSKFDKE
+607 STWQMSSRFNKE

-644 DSLLAVTG
+644 DSLLAITG
-652 ELERTTGG
+652 ELEREPGG
-660 PSSDAIWNSKRRTLY
+660 PSSEAIWNSKRRTLY

-687 DDFLRLFDLPSPAA
+687 DGFLRLFDLPSPAA
-701 TSEKRVTTNVP
+701 TSEKRVTTTVP

-721 AFMKARAEALGNWMR
+721 AFMMARSEALGNWMR
-736 ELPGELPQKL
+736 EQPGELPQQL
-746 QAAYQ
+746 HATYL
-751 RLYSRTPEPSEI
+751 RLYSRAPEPSEI
-763 DLGAQWLGTNPEP
+763 ELGSQWLGTISEPE
-776 QRWHHYAQVLL
+776 RWHRYAQVLL

>member
-1 MKVCHETSATR
+1 MG
-12 AKNLIARVFIVGF
+12 IALSG
-25 VLLHSN
+25 
-31 PVAWAADFVRTAE
+31 PAAAE
-44 PEKLEF
+44 QVEF

-82 MDSLEGLKNGGDS
+82 MDSLEGLKKGGDS
-95 GPAVTPGDPAKSL
+95 GPALTPGDPAKSL
-108 IVEAVNYRN
+108 IVEAMNYRN
-117 EDMAMPPKAKLNDAQ
+117 EDMAMPPKAKLDDAQ

-141 MGAPWPGGAAAV
+141 MGAPWPGRDAAV
-153 AGSHGD
+153 AGPHGG
-159 EPYDWEKFRTGHW
+159 EPYDWAKFRTGHW
-172 SFRPIVKSAPPE
+172 AFRPVVKSSQPE
-184 VKEAAWV
+184 VTDAAWIQNEV
-191 KSDFDRFVLARL
+191 DRFVLARL
-203 EAAGLKPNIQA
+203 EAAGLKPNAPA
-214 ERNLLIRR
+214 ERHLLIRR

-236 VAAFLADESPAAF
+236 VAAFLADESPEAF
-249 ANVVDSLLASVHY
+249 AKVVDPLLASPHY

-269 WLDVARYCDG
+269 WLDVARYSDG
-279 HGGNGDSEPLPN
+279 HGGFGDDRALPN

-300 AALNADMPY
+300 AAFNTDMPY
-309 DQFVVRQIAGDELR
+309 DQFVTRQIAGDALKE
-323 DNPDHVATGFFFV
+323 NPDPVATGFFVV
-336 GPTYADDGGDPEA
+336 GPTYKDDGGDPEA
-349 KALYEAETL
+349 KAVFEAETL

-396 GIFRNTGYGEYPIS
+396 GVFLNTGQREHPVS
-410 PKAEVDAYHAAQAA
+410 PKAEVEAFEAAQAA
-424 IHQQDKSVNEFV
+424 IREQDQRFNDFV
-436 KAAAERLKKT
+436 HAAAKRLEKK
-446 PDDVE
+446 PDEVE
-451 ATLEEEPKRELV
+451 AVLEEESKREL
-463 AMRVRLEE
+463 AALLARLEE
-471 LRKSA
+471 LKKSA
-476 PPRYEFAHRLYEK
+476 PPSYQTAHCLQES
-489 GSADMPVALRGDLRK
+489 GNADMAVALRGDLRK
-504 PGEIVPRRFLEIIAG
+504 PGEMVKRRFLEIIAG
-519 QESPRFTKGSGRMEL
+519 KEPPPFTEGSGRLEL

-559 GEPLARTP
+559 GEPLVRTP
-567 SNFGTLGEKPTHPE
+567 SNFGMLGEKPTHPE

-607 ATWQMSSKFDKE
+607 STWQMSSRFNKE

-644 DSLLAVTG
+644 DSLLAITG
-652 ELERTTGG
+652 ELEREPGG
-660 PSSDAIWNSKRRTLY
+660 PSSEAIWNSKRRTLY

-687 DDFLRLFDLPSPAA
+687 DGFLRLFDLPSPAA
-701 TSEKRVTTNVP
+701 TSEKRVTTTVP

-721 AFMKARAEALGNWMR
+721 AFMMARSEALGNWMR
-736 ELPGELPQKL
+736 EQPGELPQQL
-746 QAAYQ
+746 HATYL
-751 RLYSRTPEPSEI
+751 RLYSRAPEPSEI
-763 DLGAQWLGTNPEP
+763 ELGSQWLGTISEPE
-776 QRWHHYAQVLL
+776 RWHRYAQVLL

>member
-1 MKVCHETSATR
+1 MNTNLPIR
-12 AKNLIARVFIVGF
+12 FLIACFA
-25 VLLHSN
+25 LLHSSLI
-31 PVAWAADFVRTAE
+31 ASAAGSDETDE
-44 PEKLEF
+44 SEKLEF

-55 RPLLVEHC
+55 RPVLVEHC
-63 YSCHSAE
+63 YECHSQE
-70 AEAKGKLKAGLR
+70 AEAKGTLMAGLS
-82 MDSLEGLKNGGDS
+82 MDSLEGLTKGGDS
-95 GPAVTPGDPAKSL
+95 GPALTPGDPAKSL

-117 EDMAMPPKAKLNDAQ
+117 DDMAMPPKGKLDEAQ

-141 MGAPWPGGAAAV
+141 MGAPWPGSDTAMAV
-153 AGSHGD
+153 PHGE

-172 SFRPIVKSAPPE
+172 SFQPILKSAPPE
-184 VKEAAWV
+184 VTDTTWI
-191 KSDFDRFVLARL
+191 KSDIDRFVLARL
-203 EAAGLKPNIQA
+203 EAAGLRPNVPA
-214 ERNLLIRR
+214 ERNLLVRR
-222 AFLDLTGLPPSPEQ
+222 AFLDLTGLPPSAEQ
-236 VAAFLADESPAAF
+236 VTTFLADESPEAF
-249 ANVVDSLLASVHY
+249 EKVVDLLLASEHY

-279 HGGNGDSEPLPN
+279 HGGNGDAEPLPN

-300 AALNADMPY
+300 ASFNADMPY
-309 DQFVVRQIAGDELR
+309 DQFVVRQIAGDTLP
-323 DNPDHVATGFFFV
+323 DNPDHVATGFFVV
-336 GPTYADDGGDPEA
+336 GPTYRDDGGDPEA
-349 KALYEAETL
+349 QALYEAETL

-387 TTKDYYAIA
+387 TIKDYYAIA
-396 GIFRNTGYGEYPIS
+396 GIFRNTGYGEHPIS
-410 PKAEVDAYHAAQAA
+410 PRAEVDAFHAAQAA
-424 IHQQDKSVNEFV
+424 IHEQDKRVNEFV
-436 KAAAERLKKT
+436 NAAAERLKKR
-446 PDDVE
+446 PEEVE
-451 ATLEEEPKRELV
+451 AALEEEPKRELI
-463 AMRVRLEE
+463 AMRARLEE

-476 PPRYEFAHRLYEK
+476 PPHYEFAHRLYES
-489 GSADMPVALRGDLRK
+489 GSADMPMALRGDLRR

-519 QESPRFTKGSGRMEL
+519 KESPTYTEGSGRSEL

-559 GEPLARTP
+559 GEPIVRTP

-607 ATWQMSSKFDKE
+607 STWQLSSKFDKE
-619 KFTKDGDNRLL
+619 KFILDGDNRLL

-652 ELERTTGG
+652 ELERNTGG

-701 TSEKRVTTNVP
+701 TSEKRVTTTVP

-736 ELPGELPQKL
+736 ELPEELPQKL
-746 QAAYQ
+746 VAVYQ
-751 RLYSRTPEPSEI
+751 RLYSRAPEPPEVE
-763 DLGAQWLGTNPEP
+763 LGLQWLGTNPEP
-776 QRWHHYAQVLL
+776 DRWHRYAQVLL
-787 SAHELIQIQ
+787 SAHELIQVQ

>member
-1 MKVCHETSATR
+1 MG
-12 AKNLIARVFIVGF
+12 IALSG
-25 VLLHSN
+25 
-31 PVAWAADFVRTAE
+31 PAAAE
-44 PEKLEF
+44 QVEF

-70 AEAKGKLKAGLR
+70 AETKGKLKAGLR
-82 MDSLEGLKNGGDS
+82 MDSLEGLKKGGDS
-95 GPAVTPGDPAKSL
+95 GPALTPGDPAKSL

-117 EDMAMPPKAKLNDAQ
+117 EDMAMPPKAKLDDAQ

-141 MGAPWPGGAAAV
+141 MGAPWPGRDAAV
-153 AGSHGD
+153 AGPHGG
-159 EPYDWEKFRTGHW
+159 EPYDWAKFRTGHW
-172 SFRPIVKSAPPE
+172 AFRPVVKSSQPE
-184 VKEAAWV
+184 VTDAAWIQNEV
-191 KSDFDRFVLARL
+191 DRFVLARL
-203 EAAGLKPNIQA
+203 EAAGLKPNAPA
-214 ERNLLIRR
+214 ERHLLIRR

-236 VAAFLADESPAAF
+236 VAAFLADESPEAF
-249 ANVVDSLLASVHY
+249 AKVVDPLLASPHY

-269 WLDVARYCDG
+269 WLDVARYSDG
-279 HGGNGDSEPLPN
+279 HGGFGDDRALPN

-300 AALNADMPY
+300 AAFNTDMPY
-309 DQFVVRQIAGDELR
+309 DQFVTRQIAGDALKE
-323 DNPDHVATGFFFV
+323 NPDPVATGFFVV
-336 GPTYADDGGDPEA
+336 GPTYKDDGGDPEA
-349 KALYEAETL
+349 KAVFEAETL

-396 GIFRNTGYGEYPIS
+396 GVFLNTGQREHPVS
-410 PKAEVDAYHAAQAA
+410 PKAEVEAFEAAQAA
-424 IHQQDKSVNEFV
+424 IREQDQRFNDFV
-436 KAAAERLKKT
+436 HAAAKRLEKK
-446 PDDVE
+446 PDEVE
-451 ATLEEEPKRELV
+451 AVLEEESKREL
-463 AMRVRLEE
+463 AALLARLEE
-471 LRKSA
+471 LKKSA
-476 PPRYEFAHRLYEK
+476 PPSYQTAHCLQES
-489 GSADMPVALRGDLRK
+489 GNADMAVALRGDLRK
-504 PGEIVPRRFLEIIAG
+504 PGEMVKRRFLEIIAG
-519 QESPRFTKGSGRMEL
+519 KEPPPFTEGSGRLEL

-559 GEPLARTP
+559 GEPLVRTP

-607 ATWQMSSKFDKE
+607 STWQMSSRFNKE

-644 DSLLAVTG
+644 DSLLAITG
-652 ELERTTGG
+652 ELEREPGG
-660 PSSDAIWNSKRRTLY
+660 PSSEAIWNSKRRTLY

-687 DDFLRLFDLPSPAA
+687 DGFLRLFDLPSPAA
-701 TSEKRVTTNVP
+701 TSEKRVTTTVP

-721 AFMKARAEALGNWMR
+721 AFMMARSEALGNWMR
-736 ELPGELPQKL
+736 EQPGELPQQL
-746 QAAYQ
+746 HATYL
-751 RLYSRTPEPSEI
+751 RLYSRAPEPSEI
-763 DLGAQWLGTNPEP
+763 ELGSQWLGTISEPE
-776 QRWHHYAQVLL
+776 RWHRYAQVLL

>member
-1 MKVCHETSATR
+1 MPVFAIHHPLLLLAGSMG
-12 AKNLIARVFIVGF
+12 IALSG
-25 VLLHSN
+25 
-31 PVAWAADFVRTAE
+31 PAAAE
-44 PEKLEF
+44 QVEF

-82 MDSLEGLKNGGDS
+82 MDSLEGLKKGGDS
-95 GPAVTPGDPAKSL
+95 GPALTPGDPAKSL

-117 EDMAMPPKAKLNDAQ
+117 EDMAMPPKAKLDDAQ

-141 MGAPWPGGAAAV
+141 MGAPWPGRDAAV
-153 AGSHGD
+153 AGPHGG
-159 EPYDWEKFRTGHW
+159 EPYDWAKFRTGHW
-172 SFRPIVKSAPPE
+172 AFRPVVKSSQPE
-184 VKEAAWV
+184 VTDAAWIQNEV
-191 KSDFDRFVLARL
+191 DRFVLARL
-203 EAAGLKPNIQA
+203 EAAGLKPNAPA
-214 ERNLLIRR
+214 ERHLLIRR

-236 VAAFLADESPAAF
+236 VAAFLADESPEAF
-249 ANVVDSLLASVHY
+249 AKVVDPLLASPHY

-269 WLDVARYCDG
+269 WLDVARYSDG
-279 HGGNGDSEPLPN
+279 HGGFGDDRALPN

-300 AALNADMPY
+300 AAFNTDMPY
-309 DQFVVRQIAGDELR
+309 DQFVTRQIAGDALKE
-323 DNPDHVATGFFFV
+323 NPDPVATGFFVV
-336 GPTYADDGGDPEA
+336 GPTYKDDGGDPEA
-349 KALYEAETL
+349 KAVFEAETL

-396 GIFRNTGYGEYPIS
+396 GVFRNTAQREHPVS
-410 PKAEVDAYHAAQAA
+410 PKAEVEAFEAAQAA
-424 IHQQDKSVNEFV
+424 IREQDQRFNDFV
-436 KAAAERLKKT
+436 HAAAKRLEKK
-446 PDDVE
+446 PDEVE
-451 ATLEEEPKRELV
+451 AVLEEESKREL
-463 AMRVRLEE
+463 AALLARLEE
-471 LRKSA
+471 LKKSA
-476 PPRYEFAHRLYEK
+476 PPSYQTAHCLQES
-489 GSADMPVALRGDLRK
+489 GNADMAVALRGDLRK
-504 PGEIVPRRFLEIIAG
+504 PGEMVKRRFLEIIAG
-519 QESPRFTKGSGRMEL
+519 KEPPPFTEGSGRLEL

-559 GEPLARTP
+559 GEPLVRTP
-567 SNFGTLGEKPTHPE
+567 SNFGMLGEKPTHPE

-607 ATWQMSSKFDKE
+607 STWQMSSRFNKE

-644 DSLLAVTG
+644 DSLLAITG
-652 ELERTTGG
+652 ELEREPGG
-660 PSSDAIWNSKRRTLY
+660 PSSEAIWNSKRRTLY

-687 DDFLRLFDLPSPAA
+687 DGFLRLFDLPSPAA
-701 TSEKRVTTNVP
+701 TSEKRVTTTVP

-721 AFMKARAEALGNWMR
+721 AFMMARSEALGNWMR
-736 ELPGELPQKL
+736 EQPGELPQQL
-746 QAAYQ
+746 HATYL
-751 RLYSRTPEPSEI
+751 RLYSRAPEPSEI
-763 DLGAQWLGTNPEP
+763 ELGSQWLGTISEPE
-776 QRWHHYAQVLL
+776 RWHRYAQVLL